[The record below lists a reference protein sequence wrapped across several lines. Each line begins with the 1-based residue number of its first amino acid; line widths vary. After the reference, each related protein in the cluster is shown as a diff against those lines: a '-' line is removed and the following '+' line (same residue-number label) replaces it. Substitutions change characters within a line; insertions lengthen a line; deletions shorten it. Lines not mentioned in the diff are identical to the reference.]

1 MFTLPWAWE
10 GMWRCEAASRR
21 YLFPPPSKYQVFFW
35 SFLPFFLWSCRLS
48 RLVSPSDWV
57 ADLLH
62 YAHGQ
67 KHRSVSL
74 ESETD
79 CLHWEELPPALWL
92 RCSSWQTGKK
102 KKSFQT
108 LPAVILTNQPSC
120 QKNMCHNTSTL
131 YVLYVSSLSCRV
143 RRLPRL
149 RFNTSTETTGYF

>member
-1 MFTLPWAWE
+1 
-10 GMWRCEAASRR
+10 MWRCEAASRR

-35 SFLPFFLWSCRLS
+35 LFLPFFSVVFPSFQISLPFGLSGRSAALRTRPEAPICLSGVRNRLS
-48 RLVSPSDWV
+48 SLRRAPSGFV
-57 ADLLH
+57 T
-62 YAHGQ
+62 Q
-67 KHRSVSL
+67 VFIV
-74 ESETD
+74 TD
-79 CLHWEELPPALWL
+79 
-92 RCSSWQTGKK
+92 RKK

-149 RFNTSTETTGYF
+149 RFNTSTETTGYFNETS